1 MPDNPT
7 PAPTPPTP
15 EPGTP
20 PAPLEPPAPAAPPAP
35 TEGQGNDD
43 NSAHAAQRI
52 QAERDLLK
60 QQLADAQ
67 AKLADVKTAEDLE
80 AAKQAALDEAKA
92 IYDAKM
98 LDLGIEVALV
108 KAGCVNTKATMA
120 LIDRAGIELSGDEVK
135 GLDVAKLATDY
146 PYLFQAQ
153 PQPRVSTGAQPAGKP
168 TDDAEF
174 EAMRKAAGLKGKKD

>member
-1 MPDNPT
+1 MPSES
-7 PAPTPPTP
+7 APTPPATDP
-15 EPGTP
+15 TP
-20 PAPLEPPAPAAPPAP
+20 PAPPEPPAPAAPLAP
-35 TEGQGNDD
+35 TPPDGQGNDD

-60 QQLADAQ
+60 GELAAAQ

-98 LDLGIEVALV
+98 LDLGIEIALV

-120 LIDRAGIELSGDEVK
+120 LIDKAGIELSGDEVK
-135 GLDVAKLATDY
+135 GLDAAKLATEY

-174 EAMRKAAGLKGKKD
+174 EAMRKAAGLKDKKD

>member
-1 MPDNPT
+1 MSSE
-7 PAPTPPTP
+7 PAPTPPAP
-15 EPGTP
+15 DPAP
-20 PAPLEPPAPAAPPAP
+20 PASPEPPAPAAPPAP
-35 TEGQGNDD
+35 TEGHGNDD

-60 QQLADAQ
+60 GELAAAQ

-98 LDLGIEVALV
+98 LDLGIEIALV

-135 GLDVAKLATDY
+135 GLDTAKLTTEY
-146 PYLFQAQ
+146 PYLFQTQ
-153 PQPRVSTGAQPAGKP
+153 PQPRVRTGAQPAGKP

-174 EAMRKAAGLKGKKD
+174 EAMRKAAGLKDKKE